1 MSQMTDGRRRRARSA
16 GHAGKV
22 IPASVLLALT
32 ATGLLAAQ
40 GPATRADYERVV
52 AVVRGQS
59 PFLAAARADLAAAV
73 ARTRA
78 AGRGGAAELLADL
91 EEAPEFRVG
100 QAVFSLALS
109 REFLVGGRG
118 GAARSVAAADVV
130 AAEGWLTWW
139 EVAVGVETEREL
151 TRWLAWNGIVI
162 RLSAQ
167 DSLLARAEVALRDRL
182 AAGEGRYADVLR
194 VQAERL
200 RSTSERAQAV
210 AAAADARA
218 RLDGLAGGPMGE
230 LTAVLDSLAVG
241 GAGPVRPPDPAP
253 PDSLLSIAPTVRRA
267 GDDLRRL
274 RAEGAL
280 VRAET
285 RPRFRATL
293 GAQVA
298 GEGAARGLGPVA
310 GIAVSLP
317 FTARGANRAA
327 VGAAAAT
334 TGAAEA
340 RLTAVRA
347 RERGVIEATAR
358 RYRTAL
364 ERVALFETGLL
375 TAARVERATA
385 LDAYAA
391 GEISLLE
398 FLDFERAAT
407 QVEVDRLRA
416 LMDTTNAWADLWL
429 GPGREGD
436 GT

>member
-1 MSQMTDGRRRRARSA
+1 MSQTTDGRRRPARGA
-16 GHAGKV
+16 GHAGNV
-22 IPASVLLALT
+22 IRASVLLALA
-32 ATGLLAAQ
+32 ATGPLAAQ
-40 GPATRADYERVV
+40 APATRVAYERVV
-52 AVVRGQS
+52 AVVRGES

-78 AGRGGAAELLADL
+78 AGRGVATELSADL

-118 GAARSVAAADVV
+118 GAARSLAAADVV
-130 AAEGWLTWW
+130 AADGWLAWW
-139 EVAVGVETEREL
+139 DVAVGVETEREL
-151 TRWLAWNGIVI
+151 TRWLAWSAIGS
-162 RLSAQ
+162 RLAAQ

-200 RSTSERAQAV
+200 RSTSERGQAT

-218 RLDGLAGGPMGE
+218 RLEGLAGGPVSE
-230 LTAVLDSLAVG
+230 LTALLDSLAVTG
-241 GAGPVRPPDPAP
+241 VVPARPPDPAP
-253 PDSLLSIAPTVRRA
+253 PDSLLSIAPAVRRA
-267 GDDLRRL
+267 GDDVRRM
-274 RAEGAL
+274 RAEGVL

-317 FTARGANRAA
+317 FTASGANRAA
-327 VGAAAAT
+327 VGAATAAT
-334 TGAAEA
+334 GATEA
-340 RLTAVRA
+340 RLAAVRA

-358 RYRTAL
+358 RLGATLA
-364 ERVALFETGLL
+364 RVELFETGLL
-375 TAARVERATA
+375 TATRAERATA

-416 LMDTTNAWADLWL
+416 LMDATNAWAELWL
-429 GPGREGD
+429 GPSGEGD

>member
-1 MSQMTDGRRRRARSA
+1 MSQTTDGRRQRARSA
-16 GHAGKV
+16 GRAGTL
-22 IPASVLLALT
+22 IPTSGLLALA
-32 ATGLLAAQ
+32 ATGSLAAQ
-40 GPATRADYERVV
+40 APATRADYERVV
-52 AVVRGQS
+52 AVVRGHS
-59 PFLAAARADLAAAV
+59 PFLAAARADLAAAA

-78 AGRGGAAELLADL
+78 AGRGAATELSADI
-91 EEAPEFRVG
+91 EEAPKFRVG

-118 GAARSVAAADVV
+118 GAARSLAAADVV
-130 AAEGWLTWW
+130 AADGWLAWW
-139 EVAVGVETEREL
+139 GVAVGVAAEREL
-151 TRWLAWNGIVI
+151 TRWLAWSAIVT
-162 RLSAQ
+162 RLAAQ

-182 AAGEGRYADVLR
+182 AAGEARYADVLR

-200 RSTSERAQAV
+200 RSASDRGQAT

-218 RLDGLAGGPMGE
+218 RLDGLAGGPLGV
-230 LTAVLDSLAVG
+230 LSAVLDSLAVTG
-241 GAGPVRPPDPAP
+241 VGPARPPDPAP
-253 PDSLLSIAPTVRRA
+253 PDSLLAIAPAVRRA
-267 GDDLRRL
+267 GNDVRRM
-274 RAEGAL
+274 RAEGLL

-293 GAQVA
+293 GAQIA

-310 GIAVSLP
+310 GITVSLP
-317 FTARGANRAA
+317 FTASGANRAA
-327 VGAAAAT
+327 VVAATAT

-340 RLTAVRA
+340 RLAAVRA
-347 RERGVIEATAR
+347 RDRGVIEATVR
-358 RYRTAL
+358 RYRAAL

-375 TAARVERATA
+375 TGARAERATA

-416 LMDTTNAWADLWL
+416 LMDATNAWADLWL
-429 GPGREGD
+429 GSGSEGD